1 VSSRRGPTA
10 TDRTHTHTHTQ
21 DRGGYLSPVVKFHN
35 EIFARSFMP
44 SLKSVLVGYGKEKGI
59 QSITKVVYFL
69 KVCLN

>member
-1 VSSRRGPTA
+1 
-10 TDRTHTHTHTQ
+10 
-21 DRGGYLSPVVKFHN
+21 
-35 EIFARSFMP
+35 MP